1 MFCIL
6 LNYCSV
12 VLFFCFV
19 LFFLPFL
26 FSVFLCSAVLRS
38 VVNCSN
44 IICSVLFC
52 SVVLLL
58 CCSVF
63 CCSSVFCSVF
73 CGLML
78 CCSFF
83 SLFFYLCTLVLCS
96 VVLYSVVLCSVTLWY
111 VVLWEGC
118 GTDCVNVSPGVIISL
133 SLNQSALDR
142 VRPSI
147 GMNNSLY
154 YSFFIV
160 VVYLALTNQ
169 SNHLLKYLFVFR
181 FSVCVVIVISS
192 KSIKPF
198 VWITLSIEVFCL

>member
-1 MFCIL
+1 MFCSSVL
-6 LNYCSV
+6 LFCV
-12 VLFFCFV
+12 VLF
-19 LFFLPFL
+19 PFSF

-78 CCSFF
+78 CCSF
-83 SLFFYLCTLVLCS
+83 SLCSFIYVVLCS

-160 VVYLALTNQ
+160 FVYLALTNQ